1 MKTKSSSGFTLI
13 ELMIVVA
20 IMAVLV
26 AIGIPSYSSYVLKGK
41 LTEGQT
47 LLSDLQLREEQYY
60 ADNRAYAD
68 GMTPRTAGKYFTNTS
83 CVTSSAN
90 QSYICTARMT
100 SPSYS
105 YTVNDG
111 GAKTTT
117 KPDNSTASCW
127 LTSDSGTC

>member
-1 MKTKSSSGFTLI
+1 MKTNSAGGFTLI
-13 ELMIVVA
+13 ELMVVVV

-26 AIGIPSYSSYVLKGK
+26 AVAIPNYASYVLKGK

-47 LLSDLQLREEQYY
+47 LLADLQLRQEQYY

-68 GMTPRTAGKYFTNTS
+68 GMTPRSAGKYFTTTS

-100 SPSYS
+100 SPA
-105 YTVNDG
+105 YTYTINDG

-117 KPDNSTASCW
+117 KPDGSTATCW
-127 LTSDSGTC
+127 LTGDTGSC

>member
-1 MKTKSSSGFTLI
+1 MKTKYSSGFTLI
-13 ELMIVVA
+13 ELMVVVA

-26 AIGIPSYSSYVLKGK
+26 AIGVPSYTSYVLKGK

-47 LLSDLQLREEQYY
+47 LLSDLQLRQEQYY
-60 ADNRAYAD
+60 ADNRSYAD
-68 GMTPRTAGKYFTNTS
+68 GMTPRSAGKYFTATS

-100 SPSYS
+100 SPSFS

-117 KPDNSTASCW
+117 KSDGSTVNCW